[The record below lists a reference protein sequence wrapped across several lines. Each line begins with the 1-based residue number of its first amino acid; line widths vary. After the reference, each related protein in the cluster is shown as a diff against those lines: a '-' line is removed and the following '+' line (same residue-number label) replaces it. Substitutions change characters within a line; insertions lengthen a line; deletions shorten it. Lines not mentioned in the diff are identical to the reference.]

1 MEEDQVEDAVEVEV
15 EGEAPSSDE
24 KFERAQAS
32 ETDQEQRVSV
42 RSDDDELDNY
52 SNKVQARI
60 KKLTEKYR
68 KEERDREEATR
79 LAEQLLAENQQ
90 LKGQVQNLDKGF
102 VAEYGNRLE
111 SQEAAV
117 KQAWKQAYE
126 TGDADA
132 IVNAQEALARIA
144 VEKDKHRSA
153 KLRTERQPA
162 PVQQERVAPQPAQQS
177 ARRPDPKAEEWAKK
191 NDWFGSDDVMTY
203 AVFGLHN
210 KLVSEEGFDPDS
222 DEYYN
227 EVDRR
232 IRSEF
237 PHKFETKKKSSGAQV
252 ASAGA
257 SASRSTAK
265 TGRRS
270 VKLSPSQIAM
280 AKRLNVPLEEYAK
293 FVKD

>member
-1 MEEDQVEDAVEVEV
+1 
-15 EGEAPSSDE
+15 
-24 KFERAQAS
+24 
-32 ETDQEQRVSV
+32 
-42 RSDDDELDNY
+42 
-52 SNKVQARI
+52 
-60 KKLTEKYR
+60 
-68 KEERDREEATR
+68 
-79 LAEQLLAENQQ
+79 LAENQQ

-162 PVQQERVAPQPAQQS
+162 PVQQERPVQQLAQQP

-191 NDWFGSDDVMTY
+191 NDWFGSDDIMTY

-222 DEYYN
+222 DEYYT

-232 IRSEF
+232 IRAEF

-257 SASRSTAK
+257 SASRSTTK
-265 TGRRS
+265 SGRRS